1 MMRVYNATSGVIMM
15 NPRAG
20 LLSAAH
26 ALLLM
31 SATAACLSSG
41 AGRVKLKPGA
51 ERVDV
56 VRDRYIVEQCIPIR
70 EVSVSDGIIRRQR
83 NRVQEGFRD
92 RAYTRLRN
100 VAAKRGGDTVLIT
113 NESSRVIPD
122 PPTFEWTIEAIVYQ
136 CEPAVESADADEE

>member
-1 MMRVYNATSGVIMM
+1 MRVYNATSGVILV
-15 NPRAG
+15 NHRAR
-20 LLSAAH
+20 LFSAAH

-31 SATAACLSSG
+31 SATAGCLSAG

-56 VRDRYIVEQCIPIR
+56 VRDRAVVEQCIPIR

-83 NRVQEGFRD
+83 NRVHEGFRD

-100 VAAKRGGDTVLIT
+100 VAARRGGDTVLIT

-136 CEPAVESADADEE
+136 CDPGGERADADEE